1 MVSFTLS
8 LILYFGQQLFRR
20 DFGATRINHGLNKV
34 RFPAPV
40 PVGSSLRA
48 KATILDLRDV
58 PAGVAVTIRYLLEID
73 ASQTR
78 MCRRDARRGVLTQQ
92 PTPPQRQLS
101 DGPRNRNVVLCRSR
115 CWTRRRGAAADASGL
130 NARRWTKTASTSAHA
145 ALASSPIA
153 ISHREQ
159 LQRQTA
165 RRPLGRAPSDRRL
178 TVRPIRPPGSTHV
191 RRFVHNVHK
200 TKRPPA
206 HAGGRLAWSGP
217 FS

>member
-1 MVSFTLS
+1 VNYGFFALS
-8 LILYFGQQLFRR
+8 LILYFGQQLFLR

-101 DGPRNRNVVLCRSR
+101 DGPPKS
-115 CWTRRRGAAADASGL
+115 TRRPVPQSMLDPPSRRGG
-130 NARRWTKTASTSAHA
+130 
-145 ALASSPIA
+145 
-153 ISHREQ
+153 
-159 LQRQTA
+159 
-165 RRPLGRAPSDRRL
+165 
-178 TVRPIRPPGSTHV
+178 
-191 RRFVHNVHK
+191 
-200 TKRPPA
+200 
-206 HAGGRLAWSGP
+206 
-217 FS
+217 